1 VQRPHELR
9 ILREAAAVY
18 HMRSLDALIGDEGDD
33 DSWLSSIAAPWEDE
47 DERARRKALE
57 RQTAQVLVFLEP
69 WPELQEVLQRHL
81 GGQSSRE
88 ISLAMGISQHAA
100 ILRIKQA
107 QAKAARWP
115 GPGGCA
121 HRDARYLPPA
131 DKTASAPEA
140 DTSASAS
147 NRLAYFQ
154 PSLLTELT

>member
-1 VQRPHELR
+1 
-9 ILREAAAVY
+9 
-18 HMRSLDALIGDEGDD
+18 MRSLDALMGDEGDD

-115 GPGGCA
+115 GPGA
-121 HRDARYLPPA
+121 HREACGAGLGCHPPA
-131 DKTASAPEA
+131 YKTASAPEA